1 MRLVGW
7 RIGELLAE
15 GGTAPYSYT
24 WSSSQIT
31 PIIQGLTSGMYTL
44 NVFDSQGCE
53 AIELYEV
60 GCLMDGKLIPNAFIS
75 PNGDGA
81 NDTWIIEN
89 GWQRDDL
96 HLEVFNRW
104 GCWCL
109 SMRGPNTTLGALM
122 TETAKPFPPRRISIS
137 YAPSTSRLNRY
148 GATSRFRDRS
158 AKLFG
163 LQQGAVVVPIGIDQ
177 HRIHHKNGNHNGE
190 VAWHH
195 GHTPNQHPH
204 GVRECNQHA

>member
-1 MRLVGW
+1 
-7 RIGELLAE
+7 
-15 GGTAPYSYT
+15 
-24 WSSSQIT
+24 
-31 PIIQGLTSGMYTL
+31 MYTL

-104 GCWCL
+104 GVL
-109 SMRGPNTTLGALM
+109 VFEHEGA
-122 TETAKPFPPRRISIS
+122 
-137 YAPSTSRLNRY
+137 
-148 GATSRFRDRS
+148 
-158 AKLFG
+158 
-163 LQQGAVVVPIGIDQ
+163 
-177 HRIHHKNGNHNGE
+177 
-190 VAWHH
+190 
-195 GHTPNQHPH
+195 
-204 GVRECNQHA
+204 